1 MHESNFNND
10 IEFYVIVILKCNL
23 CPFQIHC
30 TPIIDIV
37 ISAPNEFFT
46 STTSCSHGCIL
57 IIQRVHEFY
66 ESP

>member
-10 IEFYVIVILKCNL
+10 IELYVIVILKCNL

-30 TPIIDIV
+30 IPIIDIV
-37 ISAPNEFFT
+37 ISEPNEFFT
-46 STTSCSHGCIL
+46 STTSVHTGAS
-57 IIQRVHEFY
+57 IIQRVHNFY